1 MNNIIALQLKRQRR
15 KFKQWSLKSGHIIL
29 LMMIGF
35 FSIAWFQY
43 NLFVKW
49 DTVYAL
55 WQGWI
60 VLGLL
65 LCHAFFGVVSNR
77 LPSHL
82 NEITWIYSV
91 PKSSFKIM
99 VALFLSKVIPRLS
112 VWLASA
118 ILVELIML
126 VNGSWHNVVI
136 KGLICYSIFIS
147 FDLLSFS
154 LSTIRGS
161 AVPSFVCVGL
171 LGLALIGFVIVS
183 YFLTFGDYALR
194 FNDAF
199 IKLGELLNGR
209 LHLISLMVL
218 LTVTAVSLVV
228 IHMFS
233 ERASFKERL
242 VFEGDFW
249 SQYQDVNALLH
260 MSNRKTI
267 SNSWWGGKS
276 LTKTYAFVW
285 FEWLLLRKSYKSL
298 ALQAVVT
305 VVLALALINISPRFY
320 YVIFT
325 FVIVSHLFGGFLSGM
340 VRHYHSEDLLTTPG
354 SLLLKVLSIE
364 AVAILPNLSL
374 LIGLHVLAA
383 YTDALPTVS
392 AIICFHILF
401 IMTIGLRILVFLHLM
416 IQGKMSAKLYYKQMI
431 GWSLL
436 ASLLFSIIYLFSL
449 TERFQMLTII
459 SVSLGMFLLIITAIF
474 NSNHR
479 LSKIIKE

>member
-1 MNNIIALQLKRQRR
+1 MNNIIELQLKRQHR
-15 KFKQWSLKSGHIIL
+15 KFTQWSLKSGHIIL
-29 LMMIGF
+29 LMIICF

-43 NLFVKW
+43 SLFVKW
-49 DTVYAL
+49 DTAYAL

-65 LCHAFFGVVSNR
+65 LCHAFFGVISNR

-118 ILVELIML
+118 LLVELIML
-126 VNGSWHNVVI
+126 AQGSWYNVVI

-154 LSTIRGS
+154 LSTLRGNVVLTS
-161 AVPSFVCVGL
+161 VCSGL
-171 LGLALIGFVIVS
+171 LGLALIGFVMIS
-183 YFLTFGDYALR
+183 YFLMFRDYVLG
-194 FNDAF
+194 FNDFF

-209 LHLISLMVL
+209 LHFISLLVL
-218 LTVTAVSLVV
+218 LTVSTVSLV
-228 IHMFS
+228 IIYLFS

-249 SQYQDVNALLH
+249 SQYQDVNALLN

-276 LTKTYAFVW
+276 LTKSFAFVW

-298 ALQAVVT
+298 TLQAVVT
-305 VVLALALINISPRFY
+305 VVLALALMNISPRFY
-320 YVIFT
+320 YLIFS

-354 SLLLKVLSIE
+354 SLLFKVLSIE
-364 AVAILPNLSL
+364 AVAILPSL
-374 LIGLHVLAA
+374 FLVIVLHVLAV
-383 YTDALPTVS
+383 YTDSLPVLS
-392 AIICFHILF
+392 AIICFNTLF
-401 IMTIGLRILVFLHLM
+401 VITIGLRILVFLHLM
-416 IQGKMSAKLYYKQMI
+416 TQGTMSAKIYYKQMI

-436 ASLLFSIIYLFSL
+436 AGLLFSIIYLFSL
-449 TERFQMLTII
+449 TDRIQWLVII
-459 SVSLGMFLLIITAIF
+459 SVSLAMFLLIILAIF
-474 NSNHR
+474 NLNHR
-479 LSKIIKE
+479 LNKIIRE